1 MTVSWCPE
9 ARGSGPAS
17 RRTTPPTHRR
27 TGDWYVVRR
36 LPAVRRLRRG
46 LPVRRL
52 PAVGPLLPLLLS
64 IAVTACA
71 PDDRAAP
78 ARADTG
84 LAGLQADVEQV
95 LERLPIPGL
104 SIAVSRGDSVL
115 WAHGYGVADAATG
128 RPARVGTPYR
138 IGSITKPMAATV
150 ILRLAG
156 AGALSLDDPP
166 SLYLDRPADW
176 ASDVTIRQLLSHTS
190 EGPEPGRHFAYSG
203 RYNVLS
209 LVAEGATGRPFPEL
223 LEEWVFEPAG
233 MTSSTAIDR
242 LTGSWLADSLAA
254 PHGPGGRPA
263 PDATLPQEASAGNG
277 VVSTVLDLTRFVEA
291 LADGRLLEP
300 DLLEEAWTPASGSTE
315 AAAAADSASLPYG
328 LGWFVEPTAFGTLVW
343 HGGQWP
349 YYSGLLLHVPDSD
362 LTLAV
367 LASSW
372 HVSHPYYAIGT
383 GTVLY
388 HAVAA
393 SFLRHM
399 VLSPGLAATSG
410 PIPGMPWGVS
420 ADSLATIGDA
430 VRDRLP
436 PSAVRFWGAELLG
449 RGLLY
454 REAGDPARADSLMA
468 AAVACCPEALS
479 ASADLG
485 LLFHLGRSGD
495 PELRR
500 IGQAA
505 GEALVARRPDAVL
518 PRFHLAVSLVQGGD
532 GDRAVPIL
540 ESLIDD
546 PAAPAWLRGW
556 VMYFRAEQLADDDP
570 ERAIRLL
577 RRVLDRGVDESG
589 LLADTRALLAEL
601 EEDSGG
607 EPEG

>member
-1 MTVSWCPE
+1 MKVSGCQGTW
-9 ARGSGPAS
+9 GSGPVS
-17 RRTTPPTHRR
+17 RRSTRQRPRR

-36 LPAVRRLRRG
+36 CLRRCLRG
-46 LPVRRL
+46 
-52 PAVGPLLPLLLS
+52 LLPLVLS
-64 IAVTACA
+64 SAVAACA
-71 PDDRAAP
+71 PDAGAPP
-78 ARADTG
+78 AREGAALTG
-84 LAGLQADVEQV
+84 FQADVEQV
-95 LERLPIPGL
+95 LDRLPIPGF

-115 WAHGYGVADAATG
+115 WARGYGVADAATG
-128 RPARVGTPYR
+128 RPASVRTPYR

-166 SLYLDRPADW
+166 SLYLDRPPDW

-209 LVAEGATGRPFPEL
+209 LVAGSAAGRPFPEL
-223 LEEWVFEPAG
+223 LERWVFEPAG
-233 MTSSTAIDR
+233 MTSTTAIDR
-242 LTGSWLADSLAA
+242 LSGSWLADSLAA
-254 PHGPGGRPA
+254 PHGPEGKPA
-263 PDATLPQEASAGNG
+263 PDASLPDEASGGNG
-277 VVSTVLDLTRFVEA
+277 VVSTVLDLTRFVDA
-291 LADGRLLEP
+291 LADGRLIGPDMLEA
-300 DLLEEAWTPASGSTE
+300 AWTPAPG
-315 AAAAADSASLPYG
+315 AAGAADTGAREGGPAATVGRAPLPYG

-349 YYSGLLLHVPDSD
+349 YYSGLLLHVPDRD

-399 VLSPGLAATSG
+399 VLTPALADTSG
-410 PIPGMPWGVS
+410 PIPDIPWGVP
-420 ADSLATIGDA
+420 ADSLAAIGDA
-430 VRDRLP
+430 VRGRLP
-436 PSAVRFWGAELLG
+436 PSVVRFWGAELLG

-454 REAGDPARADSLMA
+454 REAGDPGRADSLMA
-468 AAVACCPEALS
+468 AAVACCPAALG

-505 GEALVARRPDAVL
+505 GEALIARRPDAVL

-540 ESLIDD
+540 ESLMAD

-556 VMYFRAEQLADDDP
+556 VTYFRAEQLADDDP

-577 RRVLDRGVDESG
+577 RQVLDRGVDESG

-601 EEDSGG
+601 EG
-607 EPEG
+607 EPGAEPGG